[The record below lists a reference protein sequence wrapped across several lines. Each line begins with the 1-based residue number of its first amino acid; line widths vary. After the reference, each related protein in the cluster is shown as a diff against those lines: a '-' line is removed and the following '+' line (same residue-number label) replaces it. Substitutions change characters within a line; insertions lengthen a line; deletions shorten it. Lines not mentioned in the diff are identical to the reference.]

1 MIDLSSDTATKP
13 TEAMRQAMAT
23 AAVGDEQKGED
34 PTVNRLLERVADR
47 LGKEAALFLPSGTM
61 CNAVAVKAHTQPGE
75 AILVDR
81 YSHILRSE
89 SGGPAFLSG
98 VVVEQL
104 PSNRGRFTPE
114 DVAAAIP
121 PDSVYVAAPRLLC
134 VEQTH
139 NFGGG
144 AVWPLTQ
151 LQAVCDVAH
160 QQGLAVHMD
169 GARLFNAVV
178 ATDVPASEYAQL
190 CDSVWVDFTKGL
202 GAPLGAVLA
211 GSRSFIESARR
222 YKHIFGGALRQ
233 AGIVAAGC
241 LYALDHHIERLAD
254 DHANAQLLAEGL
266 QSIPGIKVETPTETN
281 MIFFNLT
288 DGVSPTEFLAAIQN
302 YGIRMGTIGDR
313 IRAVTHLDISRE
325 DVEKTVEIAQKAL
338 KQHS

>member
-13 TEAMRQAMAT
+13 TQAMRQAIAT

-34 PTVNRLLERVADR
+34 PTVNRLLERVAEQ

-75 AILVDR
+75 SILVDR

-89 SGGPAFLSG
+89 SGGAAFLSG
-98 VVVEQL
+98 VIVEQL
-104 PSNRGRFTPE
+104 PSVHGRFTPE

-144 AVWPLTQ
+144 AIWPLTQ
-151 LQAVCDVAH
+151 LQAVCKVAH

-190 CDSVWVDFTKGL
+190 CDSVWIDFTKGL

-241 LYALDHHIERLAD
+241 LYALNHHVERLAD

-266 QSIPGIKVETPTETN
+266 QSIPGIEVETPVETN
-281 MIFFNLT
+281 MVFFHPTN
-288 DGVSPTEFLAAIQN
+288 GGSPTEFLAAIQD
-302 YGIRMGTIGDR
+302 YGVRMGTIGDR

-325 DVEKTVEIAQKAL
+325 DVEKTVEIVQKVI
-338 KQHS
+338 KQY

>member
-13 TEAMRQAMAT
+13 TQAMRQAMAT
-23 AAVGDEQKGED
+23 AVVGDEQKGED
-34 PTVNRLLERVADR
+34 PTVNCLLERVAAR
-47 LGKEAALFLPSGTM
+47 LGKEAALFMPSGTM

-89 SGGPAFLSG
+89 SGGAALLSG
-98 VVVEQL
+98 VIVDQL
-104 PSNRGRFTPE
+104 PSDRGRFTPE
-114 DVAAAIP
+114 DVVAAIP
-121 PDSVYVAAPRLLC
+121 PNSVYIAPPRLLC

-144 AVWPLTQ
+144 AIWSLTQ
-151 LQAVCDVAH
+151 LQAVCKVAH
-160 QQGLAVHMD
+160 QHGLAVHMD

-178 ATDVPASEYAQL
+178 ATDVPAREYAQL
-190 CDSVWVDFTKGL
+190 CDSVWIDFTKGL

-266 QSIPGIKVETPTETN
+266 QSIPGIKVENPVETN

-288 DGVSPTEFLAAIQN
+288 DRVSTTEFLAAIQN
-302 YGIRMGTIGDR
+302 YGVRMGTIGDR
-313 IRAVTHLDISRE
+313 IRAVTHLDVSRE
-325 DVEKTVEIAQKAL
+325 DMEKSVEIAQKVI
-338 KQHS
+338 KQY